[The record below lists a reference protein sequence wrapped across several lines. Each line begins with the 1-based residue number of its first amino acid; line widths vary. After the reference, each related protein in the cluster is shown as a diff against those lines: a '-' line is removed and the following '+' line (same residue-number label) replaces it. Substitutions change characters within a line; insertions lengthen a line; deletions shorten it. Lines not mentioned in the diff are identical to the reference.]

1 MNIVIGYD
9 GSEHGKK
16 ALGRAVELADG
27 GTVTVV
33 TAAGVV
39 QTPTVHGSTNPSVH
53 QDVEEAD
60 RELAEAKGTLES
72 KGVAVELVEARGDPA
87 DAICEA
93 AKEAGADLVVV
104 GTRGRNVAARML
116 QGSVSTKVV
125 HHAPCDVLV
134 VR

>member
-1 MNIVIGYD
+1 MNIVVGYD

-16 ALGRAVELADG
+16 ALERAAALADG

-33 TAAGVV
+33 ATSGETV
-39 QTPTVHGSTNPSVH
+39 TPAVHGATNPSVGE
-53 QDVEEAD
+53 DSEESA
-60 RELAEAKGTLES
+60 RELAEAKAALES
-72 KGVAVELVEARGDPA
+72 KGAKVELVEGRGDPA

-93 AKEAGADLVVV
+93 AKEGGADVIIV
-104 GTRGRNVAARML
+104 GTRGRNAAARAL
-116 QGSVSTKVV
+116 LGSVSTKVV